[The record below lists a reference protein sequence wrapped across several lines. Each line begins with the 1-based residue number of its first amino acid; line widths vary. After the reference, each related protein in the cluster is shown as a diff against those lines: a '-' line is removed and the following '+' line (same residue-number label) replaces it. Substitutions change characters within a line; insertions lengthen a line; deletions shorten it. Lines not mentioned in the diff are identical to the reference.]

1 MRIEV
6 RFEARLGDM
15 MGRSESRDLRGIV
28 EVAVVVIAG
37 VLSRVKS
44 ESLAKTSLCTRD
56 FGSAENVGFFVD
68 MASIQ
73 LSTRAGMQ
81 ASSQQR
87 RMRMSDCSIELLK
100 LVNSPLRVSLR
111 RAYAKAQQRRVFERE
126 CAESWKL

>member
-28 EVAVVVIAG
+28 EVTMVVIAG

-68 MASIQ
+68 MAAVQ
-73 LSTRAGMQ
+73 LSTEEECKQ
-81 ASSQQR
+81 AHHRVQCGCLIAQ
-87 RMRMSDCSIELLK
+87 LNWLK

-111 RAYAKAQQRRVFERE
+111 RAYAKAQ
-126 CAESWKL
+126 